1 MKRALKAVR
10 AWRPVNG
17 PATAGTRAVS
27 RAMGRDFEV
36 AIKHLPRTGPVWS
49 RLPNGEVLRL
59 WSRGDDWISN
69 QVFWRGWS
77 GYEPETTPLF
87 FELARDADVVID
99 VGAYVGFYS
108 VLAGLA
114 NRRARVLAFEP
125 MPDNAERLRRHVEL
139 NGLSNVEFVDAAV
152 SADPGEAELF
162 HAPGDHPCSTSLIQ
176 EFMSDHAGVTSSVV
190 PTVALDPFLE
200 ERGVDS
206 VSLVKLDIETGEPD
220 ALRGMRDTLQR
231 DQPPIF
237 CEVLSDA
244 VGAELETI
252 LAPLGYRFYHLTDEG
267 PQERGEI
274 RGHPEWLNY
283 LFAVT
288 PPDRPL
294 RARRRSNQS

>member
-1 MKRALKAVR
+1 VKRTLKAVR

-17 PATAGTRAVS
+17 PATAGTRALS
-27 RAMGRDFEV
+27 RVTGRDFEG
-36 AIKHLPRTGPVWS
+36 AIKHLPRTGPVRS

-69 QVFWRGWS
+69 QVFWRGWD

-87 FELARDADVVID
+87 FRFASEAEVVID

-114 NRRARVLAFEP
+114 NPGSRVLAFEP
-125 MPDNAERLRRHVEL
+125 MPDNAKRFRRHIAL
-139 NGLSNVEFVDAAV
+139 NRLDNVEFVHAAV

-162 HAPGDHPCSTSLIQ
+162 HVPGDHPCSTSLVR
-176 EFMSDHAGVTSSVV
+176 EFMSTHEGVTSSVV
-190 PTVALDPFLE
+190 PTVALDSFLA
-200 ERGVDS
+200 ERGVGS
-206 VSLVKLDIETGEPD
+206 VSLIKLDIETGEPG
-220 ALRGMRDTLQR
+220 ALRGMRRTLER
-231 DQPPIF
+231 DKPHIF
-237 CEVLSDA
+237 CEVLSDD

-267 PQERGEI
+267 PRERREI
-274 RGHPEWLNY
+274 RAHPEWLNY

-294 RARRRSNQS
+294 RA